1 MAKQTVKKRSF
12 PSIKISDIREGGFT
26 KDLTGTD
33 YTAERFTA
41 VAAGVFDG
49 IHLGH
54 RAVIEKAVSVAEN
67 VENTS
72 AAVFTFD
79 TSTVTTKGDFGF
91 ILNREDKLAH
101 LERLG
106 AEYVYSPDFSLCRE
120 FSAERFVKEVLVGK
134 MRARYVVCGEDFRFG
149 RNASG
154 NTELLK
160 TLGGKLGFEVFTV
173 PPIDDKNGERI
184 SSTLIRQLISEG
196 NISRANGLL
205 GYDYYFT
212 LPVISGKKIGRTLGF
227 PTINQPLEN
236 ERAMPKFGVYSS
248 IAEFDAR
255 EYKSITNIGVMP
267 TVSDSEKVLAETYII
282 SYEGELYGKNVKLSL
297 KEFIRPELKLDS
309 LDELK
314 AQLKIDLNFRKDMI

>member
-1 MAKQTVKKRSF
+1 MLTAKKRSF

-26 KDLTGTD
+26 KDLTGTE

-54 RAVIEKAVSVAEN
+54 KAVIEKAVSLAEN
-67 VENTS
+67 AENTS

-79 TSTVTTKGDFGF
+79 TPTVTTKGGFGF

-160 TLGGKLGFEVFTV
+160 MLGGKLGFEVFTV
-173 PPIDDKNGERI
+173 SPIDDKNGERI

-212 LPVISGKKIGRTLGF
+212 LPVIGGKKIGRTLGF

-248 IAEFDAR
+248 IAEFDGR
-255 EYKSITNIGVMP
+255 EYKSITNIGVKP
-267 TVSDSEKVLAETYII
+267 SVSDSNKVLAETYII
-282 SYEGELYGKNVKLSL
+282 GYEGELYGKNVKLSL

-314 AQLKIDLNFRKDMI
+314 AQIKIDLNFRKDMI

>member
-1 MAKQTVKKRSF
+1 MAKQTAKKPSF

-26 KDLTGTD
+26 KDLTGTECI
-33 YTAERFTA
+33 AERFTA

-49 IHLGH
+49 VHLGH
-54 RAVIEKAVSVAEN
+54 RAVIDKAVSVAGN
-67 VENTS
+67 ADNTS

-79 TSTVTTKGDFGF
+79 TPTVTTKGGIGF
-91 ILNREDKLAH
+91 ILNREDKLAE

-106 AEYVYSPDFSLCRE
+106 AEYVYSPDFSLCRGL
-120 FSAERFVKEVLVGK
+120 SAERFVREVLAAR

-149 RNASG
+149 KNASG

-160 TLGGKLGFEVFTV
+160 KLGKELGFEAITV
-173 PPIDDKNGERI
+173 PSIDDKSGERI

-196 NISRANGLL
+196 NISRVNGLL

-212 LPVISGKKIGRTLGF
+212 LPVVGGRKIGRTLGF

-236 ERAMPKFGVYSS
+236 ERVMPRFGVYSS
-248 IAEFDAR
+248 VAEFDGR
-255 EYKSITNIGVMP
+255 EYKSITNIGVKP
-267 TVSDSEKVLAETYII
+267 TVSDSKRVLAETYII
-282 SYEGELYGKNVKLSL
+282 GFEGELYGKNIKLSL
-297 KEFIRPELKLDS
+297 KEFMRSELKLDS

-314 AQLKIDLNFRKDMI
+314 AQINKDLNFRKDMI